1 MTTTKAMPKQT
12 KYKYIK
18 EFARLARISRTWAF
32 NALEGQSPEMWE
44 RYASFLESRAERLR
58 AAKARASNARQLSE
72 PEFAALAA
80 Q

>member
-1 MTTTKAMPKQT
+1 MTTTTEAPKQM

-18 EFARLARISRTWAF
+18 EFARLAGISRTWAF

-44 RYASFLESRAERLR
+44 RYADFLENRAERLK
-58 AAKARASNARQLSE
+58 AAKTRASNARQLTE
-72 PEFAALAA
+72 QEFTALA